1 MQSSEQQLLNAWLMK
16 GSQEEG
22 CCNIIGHDVMKCNWC
37 DGLAILIAEQ
47 VTEWG
52 GKCAL
57 MKCS

>member
-1 MQSSEQQLLNAWLMK
+1 MK